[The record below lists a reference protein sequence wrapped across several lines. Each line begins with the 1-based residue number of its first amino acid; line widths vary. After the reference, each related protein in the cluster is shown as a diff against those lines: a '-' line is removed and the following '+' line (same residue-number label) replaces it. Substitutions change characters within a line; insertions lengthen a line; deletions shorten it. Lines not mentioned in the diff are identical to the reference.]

1 MNFLK
6 LPGRILFRSGVSS
19 SVFVITVAVFIFIF
33 YAIKNTEG
41 NKPPTTVSSPQIPAY
56 NSIHEEG
63 YELIRPLLLTES
75 KGHDQT
81 MSHLESQLNA
91 MVANYKSSGKAKD
104 VSIYLKRFASTY
116 PIEINSS
123 IQYFPG
129 SLMKVPV
136 LIGWLKKAEYDPELL
151 NKKFFLSD
159 HFITGKKLNLSEEPL
174 QVGHTYTVKELMH
187 YMISES
193 SNDAVGIL
201 LSNIEFERLQ
211 KVFSDL
217 SLPEPKDANALI
229 FTDASSYSRFL
240 RVLFNS
246 SYLNRKSSQFALSLL
261 QKTNF
266 KKGLTAN
273 TPDSIKVAHKFGESG
288 SDSEPQLHEAG
299 IFYYKN
305 EPYILVVMTSGYS
318 FGTLGSILTE
328 ISDTVLQF
336 MQKQTE
342 QI

>member
-6 LPGRILFRSGVSS
+6 SPGRILFRSGVPST
-19 SVFVITVAVFIFIF
+19 VFIITIAVFIFIF
-33 YAIKNTEG
+33 YAIKKTEG
-41 NKPPTTVSSPQIPAY
+41 NKPPTTVASPEIPAY

-63 YELIRPLLLTES
+63 YELIRPLLLTET
-75 KGHDQT
+75 KGHDQS
-81 MSHLESQLNA
+81 MSQLESQLNA
-91 MVANYKSSGKAKD
+91 MVTNYQSSGKAKD
-104 VSIYLKRFASTY
+104 VSIYLKRFASAY
-116 PIEINSS
+116 PVEINSS

-136 LIGWLKKAEYDPELL
+136 LIGWLKKAESDPEVLDR
-151 NKKFFLSD
+151 KFILSD
-159 HFITGKKLNLSEEPL
+159 HFITGKKLNLSDEPL
-174 QVGHTYTVKELMH
+174 QVGHTYTAKELLH

-201 LSNIEFERLQ
+201 LSNIEFEILQ

-266 KKGLTAN
+266 NKGITAN

-288 SDSEPQLHEAG
+288 SETEPQLHEAG

-305 EPYILVVMTSGYS
+305 EPYILVVMSRGND
-318 FGTLGSILTE
+318 FSILSNILSE

-336 MQKQTE
+336 MHKQSGE
-342 QI
+342 I